1 MAERARGAGIIGAHV
16 GSLDPLRAAAE
27 RNADAV
33 QVFLGDPQSWKKPEP
48 RDDAE
53 ALRASDLP
61 IYVHSPYPMN
71 LASGNNR
78 VRIPSRKTLAH
89 IVDAAAE
96 IGAKGV
102 IVHGGSVE
110 DDEDV
115 AIGFERWRKALDSF
129 EQTVPILVENT
140 AGSGNTVMQDLAN
153 YGPLWEEIGDYNVGV
168 CLDTCHAW
176 AAGAEMEGA
185 VNLIT
190 ALTGGVALVHANDS
204 KDPAGS
210 SRDRHENLGDGEI
223 PEELLVGVVQAANA
237 PAVVET
243 RGDAAQQA
251 ADIAWLR
258 ERL

>member
-1 MAERARGAGIIGAHV
+1 MAERTRGAGIIGAHV
-16 GSLDPLRAAAE
+16 GSLDPLQAAAE
-27 RNADAV
+27 READAA
-33 QVFLGDPQSWKKPEP
+33 QIFLGDPQSWKRPEP
-48 RDDAE
+48 REDAD
-53 ALRASDLP
+53 ALVASDLP

-89 IVDAAAE
+89 IVEAATA
-96 IGAKGV
+96 IGAQGV

-115 AIGFERWRKALDSF
+115 AVGFERWRKAMDSF

-140 AGSGNTVMQDLAN
+140 AGSGNTVMQDLNN
-153 YGPLWEEIGDYNVGV
+153 YGPLWDEIGDYNVGV

-176 AAGAEMEGA
+176 ASGADMEGA
-185 VNLIT
+185 VDLIT
-190 ALTGGVALVHANDS
+190 RLTGGVALVHANDS
-204 KDPAGS
+204 RDPAGS
-210 SRDRHENLGDGEI
+210 NRDRHENLGEGEI
-223 PEELLVGVVQAANA
+223 PEELLVGIVRAANA

-258 ERL
+258 DRL